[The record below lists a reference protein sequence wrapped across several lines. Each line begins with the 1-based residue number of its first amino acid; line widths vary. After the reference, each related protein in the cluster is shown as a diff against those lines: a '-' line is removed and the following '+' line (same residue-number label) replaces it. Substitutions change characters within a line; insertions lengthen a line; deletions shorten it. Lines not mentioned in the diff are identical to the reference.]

1 MDAKTSET
9 AFARHVTPQMYD
21 ELRSAEEIRNL
32 LVRYGLYL
40 DQKDFD
46 GYVSLFTHDGV
57 LDAPLGSATGPE
69 NIRAMLGNVLG
80 PINAG
85 FHIYANPLIE
95 VAGDDA
101 TSTSRF
107 SYVQAI
113 EGQLPELRL
122 VGHYDD
128 ILRRADGRW
137 KFTKRTITIDA
148 GRAPYR
154 D

>member
-1 MDAKTSET
+1 ML
-9 AFARHVTPQMYD
+9 D

-40 DQKDFD
+40 DQKDFE
-46 GYVSLFTHDGV
+46 GYVSLFSHDGV
-57 LDAPLGSATGPE
+57 LDAPLGSATGHE
-69 NIRAMLGNVLG
+69 SIRAMLGNVLG
-80 PINAG
+80 PITAG

-107 SYVQAI
+107 SYLQAI
-113 EGQLPELRL
+113 EGQPPELRM

-128 ILRRADGRW
+128 ILRREDGHWTFARR
-137 KFTKRTITIDA
+137 KITIDA
-148 GRAPYR
+148 GRPPYR